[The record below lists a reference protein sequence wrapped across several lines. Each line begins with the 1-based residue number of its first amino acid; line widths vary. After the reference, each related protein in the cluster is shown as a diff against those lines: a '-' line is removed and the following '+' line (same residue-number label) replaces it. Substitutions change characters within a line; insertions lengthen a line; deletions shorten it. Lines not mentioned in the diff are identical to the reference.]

1 MLRKDLVTINI
12 LKFVIEFNIKSSLI
26 SKEMH
31 AFQAYLSAPG
41 WEFDKMGDHKK
52 GVQN

>member
-1 MLRKDLVTINI
+1 MIKI
-12 LKFVIEFNIKSSLI
+12 LKNEIEFNIKSSLI
-26 SKEMH
+26 SEEMH